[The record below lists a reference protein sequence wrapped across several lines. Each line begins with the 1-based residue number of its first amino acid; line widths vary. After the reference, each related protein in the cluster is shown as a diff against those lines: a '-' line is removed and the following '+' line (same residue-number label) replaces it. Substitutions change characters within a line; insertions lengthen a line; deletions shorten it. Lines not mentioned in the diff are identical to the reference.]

1 MHLTNLQ
8 LVLMLFLASNLTTY
22 LLGRRHGRAKLRQEF
37 LAGPVGK
44 LALGT
49 MRRPGRMS

>member
-8 LVLMLFLASNLTTY
+8 LVLMLFLASNLTVY
-22 LLGRRHGRAKLRQEF
+22 LLGRRHGRASERREIS
-37 LAGPVGK
+37 AEPAK

-49 MRRPGRMS
+49 MQIRRER